1 MKTKL
6 TDFRA
11 TAKAWL
17 AAAAAGI
24 ATVSAYVV
32 PDSTVGRVLLSAGA
46 FVAALLAVFN
56 VENKPA
62 EPAQSDSYLG

>member
-1 MKTKL
+1 MRVKL

-24 ATVSAYVV
+24 AAVLGFVV
-32 PDSTVGRVLLSAGA
+32 PDSPVGQVLVAAGA

-56 VENKPA
+56 VEN
-62 EPAQSDSYLG
+62 